1 MRQTERQPD
10 HTAHNTETQPTTQPA
25 AAAHHHE
32 TTTTRN
38 ETGSSL
44 GHTTPVWPPYSRDRS
59 RVGGHK
65 GECPVGTY
73 SEPKPGSKKYGPK
86 WQRTAI
92 WGVFFF
98 SGRTRPFIYTSGW
111 SDQFRCQKSAPA
123 DLRSFRDFSGH
134 HRAGQTKNSWVC
146 VSSSSSSE
154 QPQPTQTTSKQANA
168 HEHKS
173 MVHQARGARPP
184 PRPVHECVGVCLP
197 YVIARR
203 SYF

>member
-1 MRQTERQPD
+1 MHSQPNSHRAKHD
-10 HTAHNTETQPTTQPA
+10 D
-25 AAAHHHE
+25 
-32 TTTTRN
+32 

-44 GHTTPVWPPYSRDRS
+44 GHTAPVWPAPTRERLLS

-65 GECPVGTY
+65 GECPVGDLLNSPNRGRKDTVQN
-73 SEPKPGSKKYGPK
+73 GSGLPFWAY
-86 WQRTAI
+86 
-92 WGVFFF
+92 FFF
-98 SGRTRPFIYTSGW
+98 PAGPVPLYILQDGPTSLGARKVLRPICGRSGIFPARQKTAAAVVGV
-111 SDQFRCQKSAPA
+111 CQ
-123 DLRSFRDFSGH
+123 L
-134 HRAGQTKNSWVC
+134 
-146 VSSSSSSE
+146 SSSE
-154 QPQPTQTTSKQANA
+154 QPQPTRTTSKQANA